1 MTTAAPM
8 VSATAPVTADKGA
21 KKAKK
26 NMKKVKGA
34 PEHPADKKQRIRQHS
49 HGENIYNIFNILFF
63 AIFTFLC
70 FYPFYYLIINS
81 ISNNQLSAAGE
92 INWWPQGIHFDNYEK
107 VFALDGLSTA
117 ALVSLGRTVLGTA
130 LTVIAS
136 AFLGFM
142 FTQQQMWHRKFWYRF
157 VIVTMYFNAGIIPAF
172 ITMRNLHLTNTFWV
186 YVLPAI
192 VQPFNIILVKTYIES
207 IPASLQE
214 AAEVD
219 GAGTFTIFRKIILP
233 MCQPILATV
242 AIFSA
247 VGQWNS
253 FQDTLIYITDS
264 KLYSLQYLLYQ
275 YLNQASSI
283 ANQVKASAGS
293 ALNVASLAT
302 AQTPTSIR
310 MTIAVVVVLPIL
322 FVYPFFQ
329 RYFVKGMTLGAVKG

>member
-1 MTTAAPM
+1 MVPTSAVATTAQGTLAASTKRKH
-8 VSATAPVTADKGA
+8 VSRKKKG
-21 KKAKK
+21 
-26 NMKKVKGA
+26 GA
-34 PEHPADKKQRIRQHS
+34 PLHPSDKRQRIRQHS
-49 HGENIYNIFNILFF
+49 HGENVYNVFNIIFF
-63 AIFTFLC
+63 AVFTFLC
-70 FYPFYYLIINS
+70 FYPFYYLVINS
-81 ISNNQLSAAGE
+81 ISNNQLSASGA
-92 INWWPQGIHFDNYEK
+92 INWWPQGIHFDNFAK
-107 VFALDGLSTA
+107 VFGLEGLGTA

-136 AFLGFM
+136 GFLGFM
-142 FTQQQMWHRKFWYRF
+142 FTQQEMWHRQFWYRF
-157 VIVTMYFNAGIIPAF
+157 VIITMYFNAGIIPAF
-172 ITMRNLHLTNTFWV
+172 ITMRNLHLTNNFWV

-207 IPASLQE
+207 IPASLEE

-219 GAGTFTIFRKIILP
+219 GAGTFTIFYKIILP

-264 KLYSLQYLLYQ
+264 KLYSLQYVLYQ

-293 ALNVASLAT
+293 ALNTAALAT

>member
-157 VIVTMYFNAGIIPAF
+157 VIITMYFNAGIIPAF